1 MIEFYP
7 QIKSVHIF
15 AVLASG
21 LLFAL
26 RGGALLAGMRWPNA
40 LVVRIASWTIDTTL
54 LTAALMLFTL
64 LPKELFAN
72 GWLTTKI
79 VLLVVYIGLGTV
91 ALKRARSHRARAIA
105 YVAALATFAYIVGV
119 ARAHHPLG
127 VFYPLF
133 A

>member
-7 QIKSVHIF
+7 QIKSVHIL
-15 AVLASG
+15 AVFASG

-26 RGGALLAGMRWPNA
+26 RGGALLAGARWPNA

-64 LPKELFAN
+64 LPKALFAN
-72 GWLTTKI
+72 GWLATKI

-91 ALKRARSHRARAIA
+91 ALKRARSGRARTIA
-105 YVAALATFAYIVGV
+105 YVAALATFAYIVSV